1 MLSKLKNLSY
11 QYFIKDYA
19 YLKLFFIVLC
29 GMVLFEELY
38 VFFVDKP
45 TLVKTI
51 KEEFSKEDN
60 PDIILCPEPSLDSK
74 ELRCNTLYIN

>member
-1 MLSKLKNLSY
+1 MLSKLKNICY
-11 QYFIKDYA
+11 KYFIKDYA
-19 YLKLFFIVLC
+19 YLKIFFIVLC

-38 VFFVDKP
+38 VFFVEKP

-51 KEEFSKEDN
+51 KEEFSIEDN
-60 PDIILCPEPSLDSK
+60 PDIILCPEPSVDSK